1 MHQYQHEER
10 CIEELGLACSK
21 VHAFLDQYYLLFRS
35 AFHRCALHH
44 QRGVDLAVRMF
55 AADYGEELTR
65 AAAELH
71 IKDDMQRL
79 PRDWNDMDFS
89 WIPLNDDEETKM
101 CAIIE
106 ELFGERPEVEG
117 YR

>member
-10 CIEELGLACSK
+10 CIEELGLACRK
-21 VHAFLDQYYLLFRS
+21 VHAFLDQYHPLFRS

-44 QRGVDLAVRMF
+44 QRGVNLAVKLF
-55 AADYGEELTR
+55 AAEYGEELTR

-71 IKDDMQRL
+71 ILDDMQRI
-79 PRDWNDMDFS
+79 PRDWNDMDAS
-89 WIPLNDDEETKM
+89 WIPLNDDEEAKM

-106 ELFGERPEVEG
+106 ELFGERPEVEVHW
-117 YR
+117 